1 MEYLLFAD
9 GTITT
14 HMPDTLYEDIQ
25 GLLALPDAT
34 AYYWPVTVSY
44 SDGKRWARLYKD
56 QLDYT
61 RLHECDVPKTILLMH
76 ALVT

>member
-14 HMPDTLYEDIQ
+14 HPADTVYEDIQ
-25 GLLALPDAT
+25 ALLALPGAY
-34 AYYWPVTVSY
+34 AYYWAITPLR
-44 SDGKRWARLYKD
+44 GKGWGRLYRD

-61 RLHECDVPKTILLMH
+61 RLHDCDVPKTILLMQV
-76 ALVT
+76 LVT